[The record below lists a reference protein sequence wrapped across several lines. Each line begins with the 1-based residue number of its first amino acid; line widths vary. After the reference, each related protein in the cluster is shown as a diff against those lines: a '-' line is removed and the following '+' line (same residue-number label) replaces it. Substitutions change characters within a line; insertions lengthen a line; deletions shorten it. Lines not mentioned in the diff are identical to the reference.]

1 MTQLLMPERD
11 FDLSQE
17 IETPFKNNWTPNEL
31 RMLKHCAE
39 RSQMAFTKIFFKER
53 ESATF
58 IESAHHEVM
67 ARTLDRV
74 LSGEISRLVITVP
87 PGYTKTEIATINFV
101 ARGLALN
108 PRAKFI
114 HTSYS
119 DSLVNLNSSKVKEI
133 VFGEQF
139 NMFWPMTLRKD
150 MQGKKEWYNHQG
162 GGLYVAPSG
171 GAITGFRA
179 GRMEPGFTG
188 AFIADDLLSP
198 DDAFSEPVKKR
209 MRDRITT
216 IYMSRLAHQG
226 IPVIL
231 IMQRVA
237 EDDPAAHV
245 LNGGTGEKWHHLDL
259 PVLIDSKAQKQ
270 QYSHAIEIP
279 HNLPDGPLWEDKH
292 TLEQIEALRKDKFT
306 FAAQYMQ
313 QPLSLGGNLVDL
325 TKCSRYA
332 TAPKRTANCKVTL
345 SFDTANK
352 DNELNDP
359 SVCEV
364 WLKTQHNQKYLIEV
378 WKDQVKYPILKATA
392 KNLIAKWQPNEI
404 LIEDKASGQQL
415 IQELRLEYQ
424 GIVAI
429 DPGTASKV
437 MRMANET
444 SALETGEIWLPETAP
459 WLYDFEQ
466 EAKLFPN
473 GTKDQV
479 DAMSQYLKH
488 QRSSQEI
495 YVG

>member
-1 MTQLLMPERD
+1 MLLEPEVE
-11 FDLSQE
+11 FDPSQE
-17 IETPFKNNWTPNEL
+17 IKTAFTHDWTPNEL
-31 RMLKHCAE
+31 RMLKHRCE
-39 RSQMAFTKIFFKER
+39 QSQMDFTKTFFRER
-53 ESATF
+53 ENSTF
-58 IESAHHEVM
+58 IESAHHKII
-67 ARTLDRV
+67 ADTLDRV
-74 LSGEISRLVITVP
+74 LTCEIKRLVITVP
-87 PGYTKTEIATINFV
+87 PGYTKTEIATLNFV

-108 PRAKFI
+108 SRAKFI

-119 DSLVNLNSSKVKEI
+119 DSLVNLNSSKIKDI

-139 NMFWPMTLRKD
+139 TSFWPMKLKRD
-150 MQGKKEWYNHQG
+150 LQGKKEWYNTDG

-171 GAITGFRA
+171 GAIVGFRA
-179 GRMEPGFTG
+179 GRMEAGFTG

-198 DDAFSEPVKKR
+198 DDAFSDPVKKR
-209 MRDRITT
+209 MRNRVTA
-216 IYMSRLAHQG
+216 IYMSRLAHTDV
-226 IPVIL
+226 PVIM

-245 LNGGTGEKWHHLDL
+245 LNGGTGEMWHHLDL
-259 PVLIDSKAQKQ
+259 PVLIDSNAPQ
-270 QYSHAIEIP
+270 QEYSHAIKIE

-292 TLEQIEALRKDKFT
+292 NLEQIDALRKDKFT

-325 TKCSRYA
+325 SQCSRYKVPPIP
-332 TAPKRTANCKVTL
+332 TDSCKITL

-352 DNELNDP
+352 DNDLNDP
-359 SVCEV
+359 SACLI
-364 WLKTQHNQKYLIEV
+364 WLKNKHNQKYLLGV
-378 WKDQVKYPILKATA
+378 WKDQVKYPELKKTA
-392 KNLIAKWQPNEI
+392 IDLIHKWNPNEI

-415 IQELRLEYQ
+415 IQELQLQFQ

-429 DPGTASKV
+429 DPGKDSKV

-444 SALETGEIWLPETAP
+444 SALATGEIWLPESAP

-473 GTKDQV
+473 GTKDQI
-479 DAMSQYLKH
+479 DALSQYLKT
-488 QRSSQEI
+488 QRAHDDI

>member
-1 MTQLLMPERD
+1 MILGPEAQ
-11 FDLSQE
+11 FDVAEE
-17 IETPFKNNWTPNEL
+17 IRTSFTHGWTPNEY
-31 RMLKHCAE
+31 RMLKHQAE
-39 RSQMAFTKIFFKER
+39 AKHIDFTKTFFKER
-53 ESATF
+53 EASTF
-58 IESAHHEVM
+58 IESAHHKVLCD
-67 ARTLDRV
+67 TLDKV
-74 LSGEISRLVITVP
+74 LNLEITRLVVTIP
-87 PGYTKTEIATINFV
+87 PGYTKTEIATLNFI

-133 VFGEQF
+133 VFGEQY

-150 MQGKKEWYNHQG
+150 MQGKKEWYNNHG

-188 AFIADDLLSP
+188 AFIADDLLNP
-198 DDAFSEPVKKR
+198 DDAFSDPVKKK
-209 MRDRITT
+209 MRNRITSV
-216 IYMSRLAHQG
+216 YMSRLAHMG
-226 IPVIL
+226 IPIVL

-237 EDDPAAHV
+237 EDDPAAFV
-245 LNGGTGEKWHHLDL
+245 LNGGTGEVWHHLDL
-259 PVLIDSKAQKQ
+259 PVLIDSKATKQ
-270 QYSHAIEIP
+270 EYSHGMPVE

-292 TLEQIEALRKDKFT
+292 DEEQIDALRKDKFT

-332 TAPKRTANCKVTL
+332 RPPTRTSNCKVSL

-352 DNELNDP
+352 DNDLNDP

-364 WLKTQHNQKYLIEV
+364 WLKDIHNRKYLLDI
-378 WKDQVKYPILKATA
+378 WKDQVKYPALKKTA
-392 KNLIAKWQPNEI
+392 VDLINKWKPNEI

-415 IQELRLEYQ
+415 IQELQLTTQ
-424 GIVAI
+424 GVV
-429 DPGTASKV
+429 PVETGTASKI

-444 SALETGEIWLPETAP
+444 SALETGEIWLPESAP

-479 DAMSQYLKH
+479 DALSQYLKC
-488 QRSSQEI
+488 QRTSYEV